1 MSGKILE
8 IQYLRAIA
16 VLFVFLFHLDKE
28 NFPGGF
34 IGVDIF
40 FLISG
45 FLMIKILNE
54 KKYSLKKFYLRRI
67 KRIFPTLIFVLFLS
81 IFFSANLLFLDEFIF
96 FTDSLLSSI
105 IFYSNL
111 FFWIELK
118 SYFTNSEMYPL
129 LHTWSISLEM
139 QFYLIVPLIYLFIN
153 KFSKQNQILILLLTI
168 IISLVLSILFS
179 ERDQSFYLLPHRIN
193 EFLIGSLLYLVPK
206 DKLNFNSKISD
217 IYYFFVS
224 IILIIL
230 LFNFNPKF
238 FPNYYGFII
247 CVLISFFLYF
257 NNYNVAKKI
266 VNFAFFQNV
275 GKISYSF
282 FLVHWPI
289 ITFSKLYIVND
300 LSF

>member
-1 MSGKILE
+1 
-8 IQYLRAIA
+8 
-16 VLFVFLFHLDKE
+16 
-28 NFPGGF
+28 
-34 IGVDIF
+34 
-40 FLISG
+40 
-45 FLMIKILNE
+45 MIKILNE

-179 ERDQSFYLLPHRIN
+179 GETNHFICCLTELM
-193 EFLIGSLLYLVPK
+193 
-206 DKLNFNSKISD
+206 NF
-217 IYYFFVS
+217 
-224 IILIIL
+224 
-230 LFNFNPKF
+230 
-238 FPNYYGFII
+238 
-247 CVLISFFLYF
+247 
-257 NNYNVAKKI
+257 
-266 VNFAFFQNV
+266 
-275 GKISYSF
+275 
-282 FLVHWPI
+282 
-289 ITFSKLYIVND
+289 
-300 LSF
+300 